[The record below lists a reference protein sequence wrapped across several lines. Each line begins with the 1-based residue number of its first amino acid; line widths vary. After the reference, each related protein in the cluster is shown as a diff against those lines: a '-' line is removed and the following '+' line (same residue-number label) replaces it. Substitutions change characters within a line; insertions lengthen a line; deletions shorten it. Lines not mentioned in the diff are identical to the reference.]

1 MNVIK
6 SGLYV
11 TALTVISQSV
21 MAVPFAYEA
30 RSLGMGNIGVAT
42 ADIATAPFANPA
54 MLSFQKSD
62 DDFSLLLGIGG
73 FFSDNDGMIENIDRF
88 QDAEAVGDA
97 FTMLSEAQQLDGKVI
112 SPELSGVLA
121 MGFSGETYSMAVSA
135 RSDVI
140 ISGGMSNVSTDITT
154 VNDANYN
161 ILNIIGART
170 TEVGFSIS
178 RDFEFMERK
187 MSIGITPK
195 VVSAEAVGFSESI
208 VSAATGLNDL
218 VDNAV
223 QDLGSF
229 TTVDVGVVMEV
240 SNNIQLGLVAKNLI
254 TEEMTFL
261 TISAG
266 PATLSF
272 DTQLKAGVAYSNDF
286 LTAGVDLDL
295 IENDSMLK
303 AGVFTGAKRQNLS
316 VGVEFNAFDFAQ
328 LRLGMIKNIAS
339 GISDGEKQT
348 ITTAGIGLWLG
359 FNLDIAVMAGEG
371 DSLGA
376 FIQTGFKF

>member
-208 VSAATGLNDL
+208 ITADTGLNDL

-254 TEEMTFL
+254 TEEMTFS

-266 PATLSF
+266 TATLSF

>member
-6 SGLYV
+6 SGFYA

-21 MAVPFAYEA
+21 IAAPFAYEA

-62 DDFSLLLGIGG
+62 DDFSLLLGMGG

-88 QDAEAVGDA
+88 QAAEAVGDTT
-97 FTMLSEAQQLDGKVI
+97 TMLWEAQQLDGKVI
-112 SPELSGVLA
+112 SPELSGVLS
-121 MGFSGETYSMAVSA
+121 MGFSGETYSMSVSA
-135 RSDVI
+135 RTDVI
-140 ISGGMSNVSTDITT
+140 VSGGMTNIATT
-154 VNDANYN
+154 PLEVVNPAFN

-195 VVSAEAVGFSESI
+195 IVSAEAVGFSESI
-208 VSAATGLNDL
+208 ISTATGLNDL

-229 TTVDVGVVMEV
+229 TTFDVGVVVEV
-240 SNNIQLGLVAKNLI
+240 SDHIQLGLVAKNLI
-254 TEEMTFL
+254 TDEMTFS
-261 TISAG
+261 TITGS

-295 IENDSMLK
+295 IENDSMLS
-303 AGVFTGAKRQNLS
+303 AGAFSGAKRQNLS
-316 VGVEFNAFDFAQ
+316 VGVELNAFDFVQ

-339 GISDGEKQT
+339 GISDGDKQT

-359 FNLDIAVMAGEG
+359 FNLDIAVMSGEG

-376 FIQTGFKF
+376 FVQTGFKF